1 MSQYSMQSRPKVP
14 MFVIAILVTLG
25 IVVALLALKLY
36 QLNESNTEYAEE
48 IVFVEDQKV
57 KLENELN
64 QMIFTYDSLKTDN
77 DSINK
82 QLDAQ
87 KQYIKK
93 LMKAQASNVVKI
105 RKYQEELGTLRKIMR
120 SYVVQIDSLNTKNKE
135 LTAENIQLGEKLTKV
150 ETDYEELT
158 KEKEDLSSKVELA
171 KKLSAKDIMA
181 EGLKSRTGKEGK
193 PVDKSDKLDKIRV
206 CFTIREN
213 TVADAGD
220 KTVYVRILRPDDVVL
235 SSDDAGMFE
244 FDEEMIAY
252 SAKRDVEYDN
262 ADIDMCIFW
271 NKDEDIVAGTYFITL
286 YAEGY
291 EIGNTTLTLR

>member
-1 MSQYSMQSRPKVP
+1 MQSRPKVP